1 LFFTKSNDQ
10 QKVNS
15 LTTLVFGKNT
25 VHSRQDMSWL
35 SWSDL
40 PENEYWFY
48 SWWVFVKLHPIS
60 NTCILAD

>member
-1 LFFTKSNDQ
+1 LFFTKSHDQ

-48 SWWVFVKLHPIS
+48 SWWVFV
-60 NTCILAD
+60 